1 MFDSGIKPSEL
12 IDELKNEIDIA
23 IDIPVSTY
31 VNLLN
36 SVEQLLYSEVIK
48 EQREFL
54 ADVSSVI
61 YVDDFEV

>member
-1 MFDSGIKPSEL
+1 ME
-12 IDELKNEIDIA
+12 NEVDIA
-23 IDIPVSTY
+23 IDIPVNTY

-54 ADVSSVI
+54 ADMSSVI